1 MEDSKIKRGSYKQ
14 MQFCSIKHYMVNL
27 SEQELLKLNIPN
39 HQSYSEINEAYND
52 FIQKTLSAIDK
63 VAPIK

>member
-1 MEDSKIKRGSYKQ
+1 
-14 MQFCSIKHYMVNL
+14 MVNL

>member
-14 MQFCSIKHYMVNL
+14 MQFCSFKHYMVNL

-39 HQSYSEINEAYND
+39 HQSYSEIIEAYND